1 MIQITIN
8 DDKEVEIKTT
18 KGLEETELAANA
30 VIEIMRMQQHD
41 PVQHDSV
48 EQFEYELIL
57 TKVNKDCK
65 IRAAKEV
72 YHNTNLDLKMSKHS
86 VDSCA
91 QGNSVT
97 LMAGTKNE
105 VQEVFA
111 KFNNSEFTKVEMR
124 KV

>member
-8 DDKEVEIKTT
+8 DDKEVKVKTT
-18 KGLEETELAANA
+18 KGLKETELAANA
-30 VIEIMRMQQHD
+30 VIEIMQQLY
-41 PVQHDSV
+41 PVQHDSAG
-48 EQFEYELIL
+48 QFEYELIL
-57 TKVNKDCK
+57 TKVNEDYKLK
-65 IRAAKEV
+65 ALKEV
-72 YHNTNLDLKMSKHS
+72 YNNTNLDLTKSKYT
-86 VDSCA
+86 VDNCA
-91 QGNSVT
+91 KGNSVT

>member
-18 KGLEETELAANA
+18 KGLEEIELAANA
-30 VIEIMRMQQHD
+30 VIEIMRQHE
-41 PVQHDSV
+41 SV
-48 EQFEYELIL
+48 GQFEYELIL
-57 TKVNKDCK
+57 TEVNEEYKLK
-65 IRAAKEV
+65 AVKEV
-72 YHNTNLDLKMSKHS
+72 YDNTNLGLKMSKHS

>member
-18 KGLEETELAANA
+18 KGLEETELATNA
-30 VIEIMRMQQHD
+30 VIEIMR
-41 PVQHDSV
+41 QHDSIQHDSAG
-48 EQFEYELIL
+48 QFEYELIL

-65 IRAAKEV
+65 IRAVKEV

>member
-1 MIQITIN
+1 MIQITI
-8 DDKEVEIKTT
+8 DDDEKVEIRTT
-18 KGLEETELAANA
+18 KGLEETEVAANA
-30 VIEIMRMQQHD
+30 VIEIMR
-41 PVQHDSV
+41 QHDSV
-48 EQFEYELIL
+48 QQFEYELIL
-57 TKVNKDCK
+57 TKVNEEYKS
-65 IRAAKEV
+65 RSVKEV
-72 YHNTNLDLKMSKHS
+72 YNNANLDLKMSKHS

-105 VQEVFA
+105 VQEVFE

>member
-18 KGLEETELAANA
+18 KGLEETELATNA
-30 VIEIMRMQQHD
+30 VIEIMR
-41 PVQHDSV
+41 QHDSIQHDSAG
-48 EQFEYELIL
+48 QFEYELIL
-57 TKVNKDCK
+57 MKVNKDCK
-65 IRAAKEV
+65 IRAVKEV
-72 YHNTNLDLKMSKHS
+72 YHNTNLDLKTSKLS

-97 LMAGTKNE
+97 LMAGTKKE
-105 VQEVFA
+105 VKEVFA

>member
-1 MIQITIN
+1 MIRIII
-8 DDKEVEIKTT
+8 DDNKEVDIKTT

-30 VIEIMRMQQHD
+30 AIEIMR
-41 PVQHDSV
+41 QHDSAQHDSA
-48 EQFEYELIL
+48 ERFEYELIL

-65 IRAAKEV
+65 IRAVKEV
-72 YHNTNLDLKMSKHS
+72 YYNTNLDLKMSKHS

-105 VQEVFA
+105 VQEVFT
-111 KFNNSEFTKVEMR
+111 KFSNSEFTKVEMQ

>member
-8 DDKEVEIKTT
+8 DDKEVEVKTT
-18 KGLEETELAANA
+18 KGLKETELAANA
-30 VIEIMRMQQHD
+30 VIEIMQQLY
-41 PVQHDSV
+41 PVQHDSAG
-48 EQFEYELIL
+48 QFEYELIL
-57 TKVNKDCK
+57 TKVNEDYKL
-65 IRAAKEV
+65 RALKEV
-72 YHNTNLDLKMSKHS
+72 YHNTNLDLTKSKYS
-86 VDSCA
+86 VDNCA
-91 QGNSVT
+91 KGNSVT

>member
-8 DDKEVEIKTT
+8 DDKEVKVKTT
-18 KGLEETELAANA
+18 KGLKETELAANA
-30 VIEIMRMQQHD
+30 VIEIMQQLY
-41 PVQHDSV
+41 PVQHNSAR
-48 EQFEYELIL
+48 QFEYELIL
-57 TKVNKDCK
+57 TKVNEDYKLK
-65 IRAAKEV
+65 ALKEV
-72 YHNTNLDLKMSKHS
+72 YKNTNLDLTKSKYTI
-86 VDSCA
+86 DNCA
-91 QGNSVT
+91 KGNSVT

>member
-30 VIEIMRMQQHD
+30 VIEIMRQHD
-41 PVQHDSV
+41 SVQHDSAG
-48 EQFEYELIL
+48 QFEYELIL

-65 IRAAKEV
+65 IRAVKEV
-72 YHNTNLDLKMSKHS
+72 CHNTNLDLIMSKHS

-105 VQEVFA
+105 VKEVFA

>member
-1 MIQITIN
+1 MIRITI
-8 DDKEVEIKTT
+8 DDNKEIEIKTT

-30 VIEIMRMQQHD
+30 AIEIMR
-41 PVQHDSV
+41 QHDSA
-48 EQFEYELIL
+48 ERFEYELIL

-65 IRAAKEV
+65 IRAVKEV
-72 YHNTNLDLKMSKHS
+72 YYNTNLDLKMSKHS

-111 KFNNSEFTKVEMR
+111 KFNNSEFTKVEMQ

>member
-30 VIEIMRMQQHD
+30 VIEIMRQHD
-41 PVQHDSV
+41 SVQHDSAG
-48 EQFEYELIL
+48 QFEYELIL
-57 TKVNKDCK
+57 TKVDEEYKL
-65 IRAAKEV
+65 RSVKEV
-72 YHNTNLDLKMSKHS
+72 YYNTNLDLKMSKHS

>member
-8 DDKEVEIKTT
+8 DNKEVEIKTT
-18 KGLEETELAANA
+18 KGLEEIELAANA
-30 VIEIMRMQQHD
+30 VIEIMRQHES
-41 PVQHDSV
+41 VQHESV
-48 EQFEYELIL
+48 GQFEYELIL
-57 TKVNKDCK
+57 TRVNEEYKLK
-65 IRAAKEV
+65 AVKEV
-72 YHNTNLDLKMSKHS
+72 YDNTNLDLKMSKNS

-91 QGNSVT
+91 RGNSVT

>member
-1 MIQITIN
+1 MIRITI
-8 DDKEVEIKTT
+8 DDNKEVEIKTT
-18 KGLEETELAANA
+18 KGLEETVLATNA
-30 VIEIMRMQQHD
+30 AIEIMR
-41 PVQHDSV
+41 QHDSAGHDSTG
-48 EQFEYELIL
+48 QFEYELIL

-65 IRAAKEV
+65 IKAVKEV
-72 YHNTNLDLKMSKHS
+72 YYRTNLDLKMSKHS

-111 KFNNSEFTKVEMR
+111 KFNNSEFTKVEMQ

>member
-18 KGLEETELAANA
+18 KGLEETKLATNA
-30 VIEIMRMQQHD
+30 VIEIIR
-41 PVQHDSV
+41 QHDSIQHDSTG
-48 EQFEYELIL
+48 QFEYELIL
-57 TKVNKDCK
+57 IKVNKDCK
-65 IRAAKEV
+65 IRAVKEV
-72 YHNTNLDLKMSKHS
+72 YHNTNLDIKTSKHS

-105 VQEVFA
+105 VKEVFA

>member
-30 VIEIMRMQQHD
+30 VIEIMR
-41 PVQHDSV
+41 QHDSV
-48 EQFEYELIL
+48 QYDSAGQFEYELIL
-57 TKVNKDCK
+57 TKVNEDCK
-65 IRAAKEV
+65 IRAVKEV
-72 YHNTNLDLKMSKHS
+72 YYNTNLDLKMSKDS

-105 VQEVFA
+105 VQEVFE

>member
-1 MIQITIN
+1 MIRITI
-8 DDKEVEIKTT
+8 DDNKEVEIKTT

-30 VIEIMRMQQHD
+30 VIEIMR
-41 PVQHDSV
+41 QHDSAGHDSAG
-48 EQFEYELIL
+48 QFEYELIL

-65 IRAAKEV
+65 NKAVKEV
-72 YHNTNLDLKMSKHS
+72 YYNTNLNFKMSKHS

-97 LMAGTKNE
+97 LMTGTKNE

-111 KFNNSEFTKVEMR
+111 KFNNSEFTKVEMQ

>member
-8 DDKEVEIKTT
+8 DNEEVEIRTT
-18 KGLEETELAANA
+18 KGLKETEVATNA
-30 VIEIMRMQQHD
+30 VIEIIRQCD
-41 PVQHDSV
+41 STQHDSAG
-48 EQFEYELIL
+48 QTEYELIL

-65 IRAAKEV
+65 IRAVKEV
-72 YHNTNLDLKMSKHS
+72 YYNTNLDLKMSKHS

-91 QGNSVT
+91 QGDSVT

-105 VQEVFA
+105 VQEVFE
-111 KFNNSEFTKVEMR
+111 KFNNSEFTKVEMQ

>member
-8 DDKEVEIKTT
+8 DNEEVEIKTT

-30 VIEIMRMQQHD
+30 VIKIMRMQQHD
-41 PVQHDSV
+41 SAG
-48 EQFEYELIL
+48 QFEYELIL

-65 IRAAKEV
+65 IRAVKEV
-72 YHNTNLDLKMSKHS
+72 YYNTNLDLKMSKHS

>member
-1 MIQITIN
+1 MIRITIG
-8 DDKEVEIKTT
+8 DDKEVEVKTT
-18 KGLEETELAANA
+18 NGLEETELAANA
-30 VIEIMRMQQHD
+30 VLEIMRQYDLDMWQHNSAG
-41 PVQHDSV
+41 QI
-48 EQFEYELIL
+48 EYELIL

-65 IRAAKEV
+65 IKAVKEV
-72 YHNTNLDLKMSKHS
+72 YYNTNLDLKMSKHS

-97 LMAGTKNE
+97 LAAGTKNE

-111 KFNNSEFTKVEMR
+111 KLNNSEFVKVEMQ